1 MINILLLVIGSL
13 FAGAASASVLE
24 GEIKKA
30 QEAGIVVK

>member
-1 MINILLLVIGSL
+1 MVVVLVIIGSL